1 MRLQGR
7 RWPQLKSLFEELWS
21 ITLRAMDDI
30 KESVRA
36 AAATLLRSVRGL
48 TLRLCDPAAT
58 PAADAAEA
66 TAVALPLLLQKGAKQ
81 GLLDSGLVCWR
92 CRGRGCR
99 AVSCRHKNVFC

>member
-1 MRLQGR
+1 MKLSKFMSALTCMWLQGR
-7 RWPQLKSLFEELWS
+7 RWPQLKSQFEELWS
-21 ITLRAMDDI
+21 ITLRALDDI

-66 TAVALPLLLQKGAKQ
+66 TAVALPLLLQKGA
-81 GLLDSGLVCWR
+81 
-92 CRGRGCR
+92 
-99 AVSCRHKNVFC
+99 

>member
-7 RWPQLKSLFEELWS
+7 RWPQLQSQFEELWS
-21 ITLRAMDDI
+21 ITLRALDDI

-66 TAVALPLLLQKGAKQ
+66 TAVALPLLLQKGADKE
-81 GLLDSGLVCWR
+81 LLDSRLVCWW
-92 CRGRGCR
+92 CRGCCVLLPKQRL
-99 AVSCRHKNVFC
+99 